1 MQLENVKAQ
10 VKGQLTPLSDLTNF
24 NDHKE
29 ITKVSTKH
37 NLYLAYLAK
46 KTGVHIFMYSRLDL
60 RILMDH

>member
-29 ITKVSTKH
+29 ITKVGIIFSKEKV
-37 NLYLAYLAK
+37 NS
-46 KTGVHIFMYSRLDL
+46 GVDIFIYHMPNHR
-60 RILMDH
+60 